1 MILKML
7 YIHKFYLKMKIFA
20 NLPFKFMRKIVLFS
34 FWYYIDN
41 IYIYIYYIFIVP
53 IIYENTIMKYITFY

>member
-34 FWYYIDN
+34 FWYYINN
-41 IYIYIYYIFIVP
+41 IYI
-53 IIYENTIMKYITFY
+53 TFLLFL